1 MNQKTTKGPNDYG
14 QDGVDHINVSHDA
27 HTHLGR
33 LLDPTYVKV
42 FEYPYIGKFCS
53 VRALWGWLTHFPTDD
68 SYRRA
73 GKKEMAR
80 LFSYQTDTTVYVP
93 NFIAIIAY
101 ATWLKL
107 VDDKKAMEDFKRLY
121 KEKDFLSYT
130 IPARCVVR
138 VKNGHSD
145 LLMSCLAAIAKSLE
159 KGGEP
164 DFSELCKHP
173 NSRGYFYLEAYLKK
187 TLSAEVLKSIG
198 IKP

>member
-1 MNQKTTKGPNDYG
+1 MNPNPTKGPNDYG

-80 LFSYQTDTTVYVP
+80 LFSYHNGTTVYVP
-93 NFIAIIAY
+93 NFIAIIAQ
-101 ATWLKL
+101 ATYMKL
-107 VDDKKAMEDFKRLY
+107 MEDKKALEDFKRLY
-121 KEKDFLSYT
+121 KEKTFLSYSV
-130 IPARCVVR
+130 PARCVVR

-145 LLMSCLAAIAKSLE
+145 LLMTCLDAIYQVVESGAA
-159 KGGEP
+159 P
-164 DFSELCKHP
+164 DFSHLCKHP
-173 NSRGYFYLEAYLKK
+173 EGRDHAYIKTYLKK
-187 TLSAEVLKSIG
+187 TLSPDVLKSVG
-198 IKP
+198 L